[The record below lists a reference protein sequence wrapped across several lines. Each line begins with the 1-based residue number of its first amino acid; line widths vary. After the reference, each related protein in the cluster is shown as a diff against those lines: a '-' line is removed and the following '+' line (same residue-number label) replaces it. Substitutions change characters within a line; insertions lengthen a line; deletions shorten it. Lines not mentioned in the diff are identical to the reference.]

1 MKKTIVSLLL
11 LTSMLLQSQT
21 SITKVLGDFSTL
33 KVFNGIDV
41 ELVKSDKQEL
51 IITGEK
57 SEKVKI
63 KNSNNTLKISLR
75 FSLNPANN
83 FADGKVKIVLY
94 YNKSIKVIDANE
106 NANITAKNFT
116 QQQLEV
122 KTQEG
127 ALINM
132 VVDVKHLTVKSV
144 SGGFIK
150 LTGNAKNQ
158 KIEVNN
164 AGVYQGYNLKTTD
177 VTIVRAALGGKA
189 EVFSGETL
197 DAKVSFGGTIFY
209 KGNPEVL
216 KTKKVLGGTIEAK
229 N

>member
-1 MKKTIVSLLL
+1 MKKILVSLLL
-11 LTSMLLQSQT
+11 FISISIYSQT

-33 KVFNGIDV
+33 KVYNGIDI

-51 IITGEK
+51 VITGEK
-57 SEKVKI
+57 SERVKI
-63 KNSNNTLKISLR
+63 KNSNNTLKISLK

-83 FADGKVKIVLY
+83 IADGKVKIVLY
-94 YNKSIKVIDANE
+94 YNKIIKIIDANE
-106 NANITAKNFT
+106 NANITAKDFN

-150 LTGNAKNQ
+150 LTGVAKNQ
-158 KIEVNN
+158 KVEVNN
-164 AGVYQGYNLKTTD
+164 AGVYQGFNLKTTD
-177 VTIVRAALGGKA
+177 VTTVRAALGGKA

-209 KGNPEVL
+209 KGTPEVL

>member
-1 MKKTIVSLLL
+1 MKKILVSLLL
-11 LTSMLLQSQT
+11 FISISIFSQT

-33 KVFNGIDV
+33 KVYNGIDV

-51 IITGEK
+51 VITGEK

-63 KNSNNTLKISLR
+63 KNTNNTLKISLK

-83 FADGKVKIVLY
+83 IADGKVKIVLY
-94 YNKSIKVIDANE
+94 YNKIIKVIDANE
-106 NANITAKNFT
+106 NANITAKDFK

-122 KTQEG
+122 RTQEG

-132 VVDVKHLTVKSV
+132 VVEVKHLTVKSV

-150 LTGNAKNQ
+150 LTGVTKNQ
-158 KIEVNN
+158 NVEVNN
-164 AGVYQGYNLKTTD
+164 AGVYQGFNLKTTD
-177 VTIVRAALGGKA
+177 ITIVRAALGGKA

-197 DAKVSFGGTIFY
+197 DAKVRFGGTIFY
-209 KGNPEVL
+209 KGTPEVL

>member
-11 LTSMLLQSQT
+11 LLSLSVHSQT

-41 ELVKSDKQEL
+41 ELVKSDKQQL
-51 IITGEK
+51 VITGEK

-63 KNSNNTLKISLR
+63 KNSNNVLKISLK

-83 FADGKVKIVLY
+83 LADGKVKIVLY
-94 YNKSIKVIDANE
+94 YNKNIKVIDANE
-106 NANITAKNFT
+106 NANITSKNFK

-132 VVDVKHLTVKSV
+132 VIDVKHLTVKSV

-150 LTGNAKNQ
+150 LTGTTKNQ
-158 KIEVNN
+158 NVEVNN
-164 AGVYQGYNLKTTD
+164 AGVYQGFNLKTTD
-177 VTIVRAALGGKA
+177 VAIVRAALGGKA
-189 EVFSGETL
+189 EIFSGETL
-197 DAKVSFGGTIFY
+197 DARVRFGGTIFY
-209 KGNPEVL
+209 KGTPEVL

>member
-1 MKKTIVSLLL
+1 MKKILVSLLL
-11 LTSMLLQSQT
+11 FISISIFSQT

-33 KVFNGIDV
+33 KVYNGIDV

-51 IITGEK
+51 VITGEK

-63 KNSNNTLKISLR
+63 KNSNNTLKISLK

-83 FADGKVKIVLY
+83 IANGKVKIVLY
-94 YNKSIKVIDANE
+94 YTKIIKVIDANE
-106 NANITAKNFT
+106 DANITGKDFK

-122 KTQEG
+122 RTQEG

-150 LTGNAKNQ
+150 LTGVAKNQ
-158 KIEVNN
+158 NVEVNN
-164 AGVYQGYNLKTTD
+164 AGVYQGFNLKTTD

-189 EVFSGETL
+189 EVFTGETL

-209 KGNPEVL
+209 KGTPEVL

>member
-1 MKKTIVSLLL
+1 MKKILVSLLL
-11 LTSMLLQSQT
+11 FISISIYSQT

-33 KVFNGIDV
+33 KVYNGIDV

-51 IITGEK
+51 VITGEK
-57 SEKVKI
+57 SERVKI
-63 KNSNNTLKISLR
+63 KNSNNTLKISLK

-83 FADGKVKIVLY
+83 IADGKVKIVLY
-94 YNKSIKVIDANE
+94 YNKTIKVIDANE
-106 NANITAKNFT
+106 NANITAKDFK

-132 VVDVKHLTVKSV
+132 VIDVKHLTVKSV

-150 LTGNAKNQ
+150 LTGVTKNQ
-158 KIEVNN
+158 KVEVNN
-164 AGVYQGYNLKTTD
+164 AGVYQGFNLKTTD
-177 VTIVRAALGGKA
+177 VIIVRAALGGKA

-209 KGNPEVL
+209 KGIPEVL